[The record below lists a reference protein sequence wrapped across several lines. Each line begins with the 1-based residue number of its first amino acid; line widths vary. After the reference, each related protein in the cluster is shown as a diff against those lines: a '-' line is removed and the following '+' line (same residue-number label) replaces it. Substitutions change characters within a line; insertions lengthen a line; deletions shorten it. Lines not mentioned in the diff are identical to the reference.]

1 MSMKPV
7 TETRIVGTFEGYR
20 GGRVYRLADGSGWRQ
35 ECNTVEHVYRED
47 PKARLL
53 RDDTGRT
60 FLDVEG
66 TSGVVWVVRSGPKPT
81 PGAGAF

>member
-1 MSMKPV
+1 MGLKLIGSS
-7 TETRIVGTFEGYR
+7 RIAGVFEGYR

-47 PKARLL
+47 PRARLL

-66 TSGVVWVVRSGPKPT
+66 TSGVVWVSPVGDKPI
-81 PGAGAF
+81 PRAEAF